1 MRQCRWLG
9 PLLWLLTAACSGVAP
24 DPAEVSV
31 DALPL
36 LRLDDQA
43 RSLCVELEGEAV
55 AAVVSRDYAAAA
67 AAAQGALE
75 LDPRS
80 ARGHA
85 VLGMVA
91 LERASATEPVDYYQL
106 RRGESLIAMAQQLA
120 PYDAFVGWILA
131 VFLSES
137 GHLSAAAVAAEHAL
151 ERCIDAPAADKAA
164 LLGIAGT
171 FRYELGEERAAFPHL
186 QAYTSLRP
194 RDATAHFRLGASLLV
209 MSKTPQGVPPPYR
222 QAQAYA
228 EQSVDAFRRCV
239 ELAPGDEDAWLSI
252 AAAQLRAAELA
263 RLKRDGD
270 ADERAQEA
278 AAYEQQALDHL
289 TAVTER
295 FADSAEAR
303 FRLGVVAGRLGRDAA
318 SRAAYEA
325 ALARD
330 PDHAGSLMNLAAA
343 AVAAEDVDAARLLFE
358 RLLAADER
366 RRALTSD
373 ERESV
378 EAWLAK

>member
-1 MRQCRWLG
+1 MG
-9 PLLWLLTAACSGVAP
+9 PAVCLLLAACAGVAP
-24 DPAEVSV
+24 NPASVSA
-31 DALPL
+31 DALPV
-36 LRLDDQA
+36 RKLDEQA
-43 RSLCVELEGEAV
+43 RNACAERESAAV
-55 AAVVSRDYAAAA
+55 AAVVSRDYSAAAA
-67 AAAQGALE
+67 AAERALE

-91 LERASATEPVDYYQL
+91 LDRARAVEPVDYYEL
-106 RRGESLIAMAQQLA
+106 RRGEALMALAQQLG
-120 PYDAFVGWILA
+120 PYDAFVGWIRA
-131 VFLSES
+131 VFLAES
-137 GHLSAAAVAAEHAL
+137 GHLSAAAVAAEQAL
-151 ERCIDAPAADKAA
+151 ERCIDAPAADQAA

-171 FRYELGEERAAFPHL
+171 YRYELGEERAAFPHL

-222 QAQAYA
+222 QAQSYA
-228 EQSVDAFRRCV
+228 EQAVDAFRRCA
-239 ELAPGDEDAWLSI
+239 ELAPGDEDAWSSI

-263 RLKRDGD
+263 RLKRVGE
-270 ADERAQEA
+270 AVERAREA
-278 AAYEQQALDHL
+278 AQLEQQALDQL

-303 FRLGVVAGRLGRDAA
+303 FRLGVVAAQLGRAEVA
-318 SRAAYEA
+318 RAAYEA

-330 PDHAGSLMNLAAA
+330 PVHAGCLMNLAAA
-343 AVAAEDVDAARLLFE
+343 AIARQDVDAARLLFQ
-358 RLLAADER
+358 RLLAADDQRGE
-366 RRALTSD
+366 LTGD
-373 ERESV
+373 ERQRV

>member
-1 MRQCRWLG
+1 MQ
-9 PLLWLLTAACSGVAP
+9 AAGS
-24 DPAEVSV
+24 
-31 DALPL
+31 
-36 LRLDDQA
+36 
-43 RSLCVELEGEAV
+43 
-55 AAVVSRDYAAAA
+55 
-67 AAAQGALE
+67 
-75 LDPRS
+75 
-80 ARGHA
+80 
-85 VLGMVA
+85 
-91 LERASATEPVDYYQL
+91 
-106 RRGESLIAMAQQLA
+106 
-120 PYDAFVGWILA
+120 
-131 VFLSES
+131 
-137 GHLSAAAVAAEHAL
+137 
-151 ERCIDAPAADKAA
+151 
-164 LLGIAGT
+164 
-171 FRYELGEERAAFPHL
+171 
-186 QAYTSLRP
+186 
-194 RDATAHFRLGASLLV
+194 
-209 MSKTPQGVPPPYR
+209 
-222 QAQAYA
+222 
-228 EQSVDAFRRCV
+228 
-239 ELAPGDEDAWLSI
+239 
-252 AAAQLRAAELA
+252 AQLRAAELA

>member
-1 MRQCRWLG
+1 MG
-9 PLLWLLTAACSGVAP
+9 PLLSLLLAACAGVAP
-24 DPAEVSV
+24 NPASVSA
-31 DALPL
+31 DSLPV
-36 LRLDDQA
+36 RTLDDQA
-43 RSLCVELEGEAV
+43 RNACVECESEAV
-55 AAVVSRDYAAAA
+55 AAVVSRDYSAAAA
-67 AAAQGALE
+67 AAERALA

-91 LERASATEPVDYYQL
+91 FDRASAVEPVDYYEL
-106 RRGESLIAMAQQLA
+106 RRGEALMALAQQLG
-120 PYDAFVGWILA
+120 PYDAFVGWIRA
-131 VFLSES
+131 VFLAES
-137 GHLSAAAVAAEHAL
+137 GHLSAAAVAAEQAL
-151 ERCIDAPAADKAA
+151 ERCIDAPAADQAA

-171 FRYELGEERAAFPHL
+171 YRYELGEERAAFPHL

>member
-1 MRQCRWLG
+1 MG
-9 PLLWLLTAACSGVAP
+9 PLLSLLLAACAGVAP
-24 DPAEVSV
+24 NPASVSV
-31 DALPL
+31 DSLPV
-36 LRLDDQA
+36 RKLDDQA
-43 RSLCVELEGEAV
+43 RNACVERESEAV
-55 AAVVSRDYAAAA
+55 AAVVSRDYSAAAA
-67 AAAQGALE
+67 AAERALA

-91 LERASATEPVDYYQL
+91 FDRASAVEPVDYYEL
-106 RRGESLIAMAQQLA
+106 RRGEALMALAQQLG
-120 PYDAFVGWILA
+120 PYDAFVGWIRA
-131 VFLSES
+131 VFLAES
-137 GHLSAAAVAAEHAL
+137 GHLSAAAVAAEQAL
-151 ERCIDAPAADKAA
+151 ERCIDAPAADQAA

-171 FRYELGEERAAFPHL
+171 YRYELGEERAAFPHL

-222 QAQAYA
+222 QAQSYA
-228 EQSVDAFRRCV
+228 EQAVDAFRRCA

-263 RLKRDGD
+263 RLKRAGG
-270 ADERAQEA
+270 AVERAREA
-278 AAYEQQALDHL
+278 AQLEQQALDHL

-303 FRLGVVAGRLGRDAA
+303 FRLGVVAAQLGRAEVA
-318 SRAAYEA
+318 RAAYEA
-325 ALARD
+325 ALSRD
-330 PDHAGSLMNLAAA
+330 PVHAGSLMNLAAA
-343 AVAAEDVDAARLLFE
+343 AIAREDVDAARLLFE
-358 RLLAADER
+358 RLLVADDQRGELTGDER
-366 RRALTSD
+366 QR
-373 ERESV
+373 V